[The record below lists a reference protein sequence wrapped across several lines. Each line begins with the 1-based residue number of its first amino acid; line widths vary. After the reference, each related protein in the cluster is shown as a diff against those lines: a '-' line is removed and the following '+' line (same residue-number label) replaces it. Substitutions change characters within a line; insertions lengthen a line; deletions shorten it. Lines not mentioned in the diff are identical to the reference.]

1 MEHGAQAELGPG
13 VAVADAGH
21 DRGAFGGG
29 EDVGHGGKSVG
40 TFNIESATLNVEGKM
55 GLTAEAQRSPRD
67 AKEEGV
73 SEDGFSVGMM
83 PALG

>member
-1 MEHGAQAELGPG
+1 
-13 VAVADAGH
+13 
-21 DRGAFGGG
+21 
-29 EDVGHGGKSVG
+29 VG

>member
-1 MEHGAQAELGPG
+1 
-13 VAVADAGH
+13 
-21 DRGAFGGG
+21 
-29 EDVGHGGKSVG
+29 
-40 TFNIESATLNVEGKM
+40 M
-55 GLTAEAQRSPRD
+55 GLTAEAQRPPRD